1 MGIQLLDRFGLGR
14 KGELSDQRM
23 EDWVVDTKCKQ
34 TKILVVQAKSSL
46 LMVEAVEQPSQSQ

>member
-1 MGIQLLDRFGLGR
+1 MGISYWIDSGWAE
-14 KGELSDQRM
+14 GELSDQRM

-46 LMVEAVEQPSQSQ
+46 LMVEAVEQPSQSP